1 MSDYFFSSKPAFP
14 WSLDGVGLPALAA
27 VAGLLVALTVWTYTG
42 HPNATRRRILV
53 VLTLRLLA
61 LLVALLT
68 ALRPSVGV
76 QENPKFPSVLL
87 IGVDTSESMTVKD
100 EVNNQARIDAVRRT
114 LEKCQPTL
122 DELAAEQNVT
132 VVLYKFSTPD
142 FNEAT
147 SKYAPGDPADGRRSD
162 YGTFLN
168 RTLDRWL
175 SERFVR
181 GVLLVGDGADNGEA
195 FSAVAEAGRWG
206 RRGAP
211 VTTFTVGGESQA
223 QSQDIAVTTIDCD
236 PSPAPVKTEVTVT
249 ATVHAYGFAGAR
261 VVARVY
267 FDGVPQLTQDVVL
280 EKEKDNKV
288 RLTVK
293 APEKKGEVK
302 VKLVVGHDQGGE
314 IVPVRGELSGD
325 NNQSETYLT
334 VTKDGVRVLVV
345 DRLRDEGSRVRD
357 ALRSEKRFDLNWVFR
372 QTDGA
377 VTADQ
382 EKFLDLS
389 NQAYDVVVIGN
400 VTPAQLTFTRDGKT
414 ISVLDQ
420 LREAALKKGTGIMF
434 LGGEHA
440 FRGMPADLLPVT
452 VPANPADAIVE
463 DAFLDPVTKTPR
475 PNRWYQTVPT
485 ADGLAKMCRLAKDQK
500 DSVALWEELNTL
512 KRFSRLTGYNRVTR
526 TPTATVYAWATPA
539 ELPAPAGGRFPDG
552 ADALLVGTDG
562 NDQGKGRALAF
573 AGYDSYLWEKL
584 GQPKTFAGTEI
595 HHRFWRQCV
604 LWLAHQDEEEGQAYI
619 RPAQRQLK
627 VGGEQTLRGGVKL
640 PAGGD
645 DPNAELTVK
654 VVPLP
659 DGKAEPDPAEL
670 DRARAETVVRDRDGA
685 KVLFRPRAKGEYF
698 VQLTSPKKDDAG
710 APVVGPDGKPVLL
723 RATAKFIALPD
734 TSDEM
739 LRVAA
744 DHEFMTR
751 LSVPN
756 GGKALRLEDL
766 PGYLRDLKAQ
776 PMEVAKPKPKF
787 YPDWRRNH
795 SHGFLPLWL
804 TVFALLLGAEW
815 GLRRLWG
822 MV

>member
-1 MSDYFFSSKPAFP
+1 
-14 WSLDGVGLPALAA
+14 
-27 VAGLLVALTVWTYTG
+27 
-42 HPNATRRRILV
+42 
-53 VLTLRLLA
+53 
-61 LLVALLT
+61 
-68 ALRPSVGV
+68 V
-76 QENPKFPSVLL
+76 QENPKYPSVLL
-87 IGVDTSESMTVKD
+87 VGVDTSESMTVKD
-100 EVNNQARIDAVRRT
+100 EVNNQARVDAVRRT
-114 LEKCQPTL
+114 LEKCQPLL

-132 VVLYKFSTPD
+132 VHLYKFSAPD

-147 SKYAPGDPADGRRSD
+147 AKYTPGDPADGKRSD

-168 RTLDRWL
+168 RLFDRWL
-175 SERFVR
+175 NERFVR
-181 GVLLVGDGADNGEA
+181 GLVVIGDGADNGEA
-195 FSAVAEAGRWG
+195 FSAVTEASRWA
-206 RRGAP
+206 RRAGGVP
-211 VTTFTVGGESQA
+211 VTTVTVGGESGP
-223 QSQDIAVTTIDCD
+223 QSQDIVVTGVDCD
-236 PSPAPVKTEVTVT
+236 PSPAPVKTEVTVS

-267 FDGVPQLTQDVVL
+267 FDGEAVKTQDVVL
-280 EKEKDNKV
+280 EKEKDNRV

-293 APEKKGEVK
+293 APETKGEVK
-302 VKLVVGHDQGGE
+302 VRLVIGHDQGGE
-314 IVPVRGELSGD
+314 VVPVRGELSGE

-334 VTKDGVRVLVV
+334 VTKDGVRVLVI
-345 DRLRDEGSRVRD
+345 DRLRDEASRVRD
-357 ALRSEKRFDLNWVFR
+357 ALRTEKRFDLNWVFR

-400 VTPAQLTFTRDGKT
+400 VTPAQLTFTRNGKT

-420 LREAALKKGTGIMF
+420 LRDAVLKKGTGVMF

-452 VPANPADAIVE
+452 VPADPAAAVVE
-463 DAFLDPVTKTPR
+463 DVDKQTGR
-475 PNRWYQTVPT
+475 PNKWYQTVPT
-485 ADGLAKMCRLAKDQK
+485 ADGLAKMFRLAKDEK
-500 DSVALWEELNTL
+500 DSVALWGELNTPR
-512 KRFSRLTGYNRVTR
+512 KFSRLTGYNKMTR
-526 TPTATVYAWATPA
+526 KPGSMVYAWTTADAQPA
-539 ELPAPAGGRFPDG
+539 ADAKKLGESG
-552 ADALLVGTDG
+552 ADPLLVGDQIGDG
-562 NDQGKGRALAF
+562 AKGRVLAF

-584 GQPKTFAGTEI
+584 GQPKTAQGSEI
-595 HHRFWRQCV
+595 HHRFWRQSV
-604 LWLAHQDEEEGQAYI
+604 LWLAHQDEEEGQAYV

-627 VGGEQTLRGGVKL
+627 VGGEQTLRVGVKR
-640 PAGGD
+640 PGGGD
-645 DPNAELTVK
+645 DPSAELTVK

-659 DGKAEPDPAEL
+659 DGKPEPDPAEL
-670 DRARAETVVRDRDGA
+670 DKARPETVVRDKDGA

-698 VQLTSPKKDDAG
+698 VQLTSPKKDDEG
-710 APVVGPDGKPVLL
+710 RTVVGPDGKPVLL
-723 RATAKFIALPD
+723 RGTAKFIALPD

-744 DHEFMTR
+744 DHEFMSR

-766 PGYLRDLKAQ
+766 PGFLKDLKAQ
-776 PMEVAKPKPKF
+776 PMDAAKPKPKF

>member
-14 WSLDGVGLPALAA
+14 WSVDGVGLPALAA
-27 VAGLLVALTVWTYTG
+27 VAGLLVALTIWTYTG
-42 HPNATRRRILV
+42 HPTATRRRILA
-53 VLTLRLLA
+53 VLALRLLA
-61 LLVALLT
+61 LFVALLT

-76 QENPKFPSVLL
+76 QENPKYPSVLL

-132 VVLYKFSTPD
+132 VVLYKFSTAD
-142 FNEAT
+142 FSEPTAR
-147 SKYAPGDPADGRRSD
+147 YAPGDPADGKRSD

-168 RTLDRWL
+168 RVFDRWQN
-175 SERFVR
+175 ERYVR
-181 GVLLVGDGADNGEA
+181 GLILVGDGADNGEA
-195 FSAVAEAGRWG
+195 FSAAAEAGRWG

-211 VTTFTVGGESQA
+211 VTTVTAGGESGP
-223 QSQDIAVTTIDCD
+223 QSQDIVVTGVECD
-236 PSPAPVKTEVTVT
+236 PSPAPVKTEVTVS

-280 EKEKDNKV
+280 EKEKDNRV
-288 RLTVK
+288 RLPVK

-302 VKLVVGHDQGGE
+302 VKLVVGQEQGGE
-314 IVPVRGELSGD
+314 IVPVRGELSGE

-345 DRLRDEGSRVRD
+345 DRLRDEATRLRD

-377 VTADQ
+377 VSPDE

-389 NQAYDVVVIGN
+389 NQAYDVVVVGN
-400 VTPAQLTFTRDGKT
+400 VTPDQLTFTRNGRA

-420 LREAALKKGTGIMF
+420 LREAVLKKGTGVMF

-452 VPANPADAIVE
+452 VPADPAAAIVE
-463 DAFLDPVTKTPR
+463 DADRESGRANK
-475 PNRWYQTVPT
+475 WYQTVPT
-485 ADGLAKMCRLAKDQK
+485 ADGLAKMFRLAKDEK

-512 KRFSRLTGYNRVTR
+512 RKFSRLTGYNKMTR
-526 TPTATVYAWATPA
+526 KPRTTVYAWTTPA
-539 ELPAPAGGRFPDG
+539 PQPVPAADVKKLGESG
-552 ADALLVGTDG
+552 ADPLLVGDQIGDG
-562 NDQGKGRALAF
+562 ARGRVLAF
-573 AGYDSYLWEKL
+573 AGYDSYKWEKL
-584 GQPKTFAGTEI
+584 GQPKAQQGTDI

-604 LWLAHQDEEEGQAYI
+604 LWLAHQDEEEGQAYV

-627 VGGEQTLRGGVKL
+627 VGGEQTLRVGVKL
-640 PAGGD
+640 PGGGD
-645 DPNAELTVK
+645 DPGAELTVK

-659 DGKAEPDPAEL
+659 EGKAEPDAAEL
-670 DRARAETVVRDRDGA
+670 DKARPETVVRDKDGA

-710 APVVGPDGKPVLL
+710 AVVTGPDGKPVLL

-756 GGKALRLEDL
+756 GGRALRLEEL
-766 PGYLRDLKAQ
+766 PGYLKELKAQ
-776 PMEVAKPKPKF
+776 PMDVQKPKPKF

-795 SHGFLPLWL
+795 SGGFLPLWL
-804 TVFALLLGAEW
+804 VAFALLLGAEW